1 LEQWVE
7 KTMLAARQ
15 EMLRRALALME
26 NALDLLDD
34 ADCSA
39 DVGAHL
45 DLAICRLRDVSV
57 ASTAADSSGMNE
69 RERISK

>member
-1 LEQWVE
+1 MVE
-7 KTMLAARQ
+7 KTTLAARQ

-26 NALDLLDD
+26 DALDLLDD

-45 DLAICRLRDVSV
+45 DLAICRLRDVSE
-57 ASTAADSSGMNE
+57 AADFSGMNE

>member
-1 LEQWVE
+1 MVV
-7 KTMLAARQ
+7 ARQ

-26 NALDLLDD
+26 DALELLDK

-45 DLAICRLRDVSV
+45 DLAIWRLREIVPDGLSRLGSGS
-57 ASTAADSSGMNE
+57 ARAAE
-69 RERISK
+69 

>member
-1 LEQWVE
+1 MVV
-7 KTMLAARQ
+7 ARQ

-26 NALDLLDD
+26 SALELLDQ

-45 DLAICRLRDVSV
+45 DLAIWKLREIVPEGLSHLGSGS
-57 ASTAADSSGMNE
+57 ARAAE
-69 RERISK
+69 